1 MSKKKFYQFVQT
13 YTLKSS
19 IKRFGVEAKRS
30 PFKEMKQLRDRMV
43 FKPVRIENLTELEN
57 KRAIESLMF
66 LVKKSTINGFNQCL
80 FYDAVDCIIA
90 YYGSAAQIEWL
101 KDICHTAFAVQPYLL
116 GWLHYPCW
124 NNDKTDLV
132 SVPKGAGLK
141 GEEEV
146 STNCRLMMS
155 DRKTNALI
163 ALTLPIPFRHG
174 WLAYSSFSL

>member
-1 MSKKKFYQFVQT
+1 MRGLHCYWS
-13 YTLKSS
+13 
-19 IKRFGVEAKRS
+19 
-30 PFKEMKQLRDRMV
+30 MKQ
-43 FKPVRIENLTELEN
+43 INLCPALTN
-57 KRAIESLMF
+57 VS
-66 LVKKSTINGFNQCL
+66 VKKSTINGFNQCF

-101 KDICHTAFAVQPYLL
+101 KDIGHTVYAVQPYLL

-124 NNDKTDLV
+124 NNDMTDLV

-155 DRKTNALI
+155 DRKTNALF

-174 WLAYSSFSL
+174 WLAYSSSSSL